1 MPFLGCRMITL
12 TLEHG
17 VSQDSVFGFVQY
29 AGLLCQQC
37 NLIPE
42 IREACRIG
50 KAALSLLQNFDSSDL
65 VPKVYF
71 CYFGF
76 VAVHTE
82 SLKLCTSKLRMGF
95 EGNNV
100 AFHTCLLPLKL
111 LSCHI
116 ILNVHNSWNI
126 IRRFCNICIL

>member
-12 TLEHG
+12 TLKYG

-29 AGLLCQQC
+29 AALLCQQC
-37 NLIPE
+37 KLIPE
-42 IREACRIG
+42 IQEACRVG

-82 SLKLCTSKLRMGF
+82 SLKLCTSKLRKGF
-95 EGNNV
+95 EGNYV
-100 AFHTCLLPLKL
+100 AFCSCLLSLKL

-116 ILNVHNSWNI
+116 LNVHYSWNI
-126 IRRFCNICIL
+126 IRRFCDICIL